1 MCFILCSFYDT
12 MYRPTKLVHRCQCC
26 QQGVSFPDAEGPADL
41 LGDHDPPEVV
51 HSSDNASCFHISFS
65 FSVGTPLLRC
75 PRTPEDGCP
84 YNYFTNYDA
93 IICKQGRFIL
103 VQRKKKPHSSS
114 MPKALMQRLKP
125 VLWKLPSNYT
135 QYWKMCQDGH
145 VAVCYARVFQ
155 ICMGSFS

>member
-26 QQGVSFPDAEGPADL
+26 QQGVSFPDTQGAADL
-41 LGDHDPPEVV
+41 LGDHDPPEVI

-103 VQRKKKPHSSS
+103 VQRKKASQLINANGPDATAKTDPI
-114 MPKALMQRLKP
+114 
-125 VLWKLPSNYT
+125 
-135 QYWKMCQDGH
+135 
-145 VAVCYARVFQ
+145 VAPNVDISPRDHEVNNDFV
-155 ICMGSFS
+155 